1 MDIAEGSSTVTRVV
15 GFVLLALAGF
25 MLLGFLRSDA
35 EPGRPATIAA
45 LLITVALPALG
56 GIALLTKRFRRS
68 ARLAERKE
76 TIRRLTYGSEILR
89 LAAQR
94 QGRLTVVELVT
105 EFAIT
110 PKKANG
116 LLESLM
122 VRQLAD
128 VEVTDSGVVVYVFHD
143 VKHLADKPR
152 SRGIL
157 DA

>member
-1 MDIAEGSSTVTRVV
+1 VLNVLGVT
-15 GFVLLALAGF
+15 LLAVSLF
-25 MLLGFLRSDA
+25 MLVGFLRSDA
-35 EPGRPATIAA
+35 DAGAPAMLAA
-45 LLITVALPALG
+45 LLLTVALPAAG
-56 GIALLTKRFRRS
+56 GIALLTAPFRRG
-68 ARLAERKE
+68 ARLAARKE
-76 TIRRLTYGSEILR
+76 VLRQQTYESEILR

-94 QGRLTVVELVT
+94 QGRLTAVELVT

-110 PKKANG
+110 PDKANE

-143 VKHLADKPR
+143 VRHLADKPHAK
-152 SRGIL
+152 GIL

>member
-1 MDIAEGSSTVTRVV
+1 VAKVV
-15 GFVLLALAGF
+15 GIALLVLSLF
-25 MLLGFLRSDA
+25 MLLGLVRSGADI
-35 EPGRPATIAA
+35 GSPATIGAI
-45 LLITVALPALG
+45 LVAIVLPAAG
-56 GIALLTKRFRRS
+56 GIALLRAPFGGR
-68 ARLAERKE
+68 ARLAK
-76 TIRRLTYGSEILR
+76 RREALREQTYESEILR

-110 PKKANG
+110 PEKANE

-143 VKHLADKPR
+143 VKNLADKPR
-152 SRGIL
+152 ARGIF

>member
-1 MDIAEGSSTVTRVV
+1 MTKVV
-15 GFVLLALAGF
+15 GVALIALSLF
-25 MLLGFLRSDA
+25 MLLGFFRSEADTGA
-35 EPGRPATIAA
+35 PATIAA
-45 LLITVALPALG
+45 LVITVALPALG
-56 GIALLTKRFRRS
+56 GIALLTKRFRRGG
-68 ARLAERKE
+68 RLAERRE
-76 TIRRLTYGSEILR
+76 ALRQQTYESEILR

-94 QGRLTVVELVT
+94 QGRLTAVELVT

-110 PKKANG
+110 PEKANE

-143 VKHLADKPR
+143 VMNLADK
-152 SRGIL
+152 SRARGLL

>member
-1 MDIAEGSSTVTRVV
+1 MIKVV
-15 GFVLLALAGF
+15 GFALLALAGF

-35 EPGRPATIAA
+35 ERGAPAAIAA

-56 GIALLTKRFRRS
+56 GIALLTKRLRGG
-68 ARLAERKE
+68 ARLAERRE
-76 TIRRLTYGSEILR
+76 VLRQQTYESEILR

-94 QGRLTVVELVT
+94 QGRLTAVELVT
-105 EFAIT
+105 EFAVT
-110 PKKANG
+110 PEKANE

-152 SRGIL
+152 ARGIF

>member
-1 MDIAEGSSTVTRVV
+1 MKLLGL
-15 GFVLLALAGF
+15 VLLALSLFMLVGF
-25 MLLGFLRSDA
+25 MRSDA
-35 EPGRPATIAA
+35 DIGAPATIAA

-56 GIALLTKRFRRS
+56 GIALLTKRFRRG
-68 ARLAERKE
+68 ARLAERRE
-76 TIRRLTYGSEILR
+76 VLRQQTYESEILR

-94 QGRLTVVELVT
+94 QGRLTAVELVT

-110 PKKANG
+110 PEKANE

-143 VKHLADKPR
+143 VKNLADKPHA
-152 SRGIL
+152 RGIL

>member
-1 MDIAEGSSTVTRVV
+1 MVRLLGVA
-15 GFVLLALAGF
+15 LLALSLF
-25 MLLGFLRSDA
+25 MLLGFLRSGADA
-35 EPGRPATIAA
+35 GAPATIAA
-45 LLITVALPALG
+45 LLVTVALPAAG
-56 GIALLTKRFRRS
+56 GIALLTAPFRRG
-68 ARLAERKE
+68 ARLSQ
-76 TIRRLTYGSEILR
+76 RRESLRQQTYESEILR

-94 QGRLTVVELVT
+94 QGRLTAVELVT

-110 PKKANG
+110 PEKANQ

-143 VKHLADKPR
+143 VRHLADKPHAK
-152 SRGIL
+152 GIL

>member
-1 MDIAEGSSTVTRVV
+1 MTKLV
-15 GFVLLALAGF
+15 GFALLVLAGF

-35 EPGRPATIAA
+35 ETGAPATIAA
-45 LLITVALPALG
+45 LLITVALPAMG
-56 GIALLTKRFRRS
+56 GIALLTKRFRRGT
-68 ARLAERKE
+68 RLAERRE
-76 TIRRLTYGSEILR
+76 VLRQQTYESEILR

-94 QGRLTVVELVT
+94 QGRLTAVELVT

-110 PKKANG
+110 PEKANE

-143 VKHLADKPR
+143 VKNLADKPHA
-152 SRGIL
+152 RGIL

>member
-1 MDIAEGSSTVTRVV
+1 MIKVV
-15 GFVLLALAGF
+15 GFALIALSLF

-35 EPGRPATIAA
+35 DTGAPATIAA

-68 ARLAERKE
+68 GRLAERRE
-76 TIRRLTYGSEILR
+76 VLRQQTYESEILR

-94 QGRLTVVELVT
+94 QGRLTIVELVT

-110 PKKANG
+110 PEKANE

-152 SRGIL
+152 ARGIL
-157 DA
+157 DG

>member
-1 MDIAEGSSTVTRVV
+1 MTKVV
-15 GFVLLALAGF
+15 GFALIALSLF
-25 MLLGFLRSDA
+25 MLLGFLRSDGDA
-35 EPGRPATIAA
+35 GAPATIAA
-45 LLITVALPALG
+45 LLVAVALPALG
-56 GIALLTKRFRRS
+56 GIALLTKRLRGG
-68 ARLAERKE
+68 ARLAERRE
-76 TIRRLTYGSEILR
+76 VLRQQTYESEILR

-110 PKKANG
+110 PEKANE

-143 VKHLADKPR
+143 VKNLADKPR
-152 SRGIL
+152 ARGIL
-157 DA
+157 DG

>member
-1 MDIAEGSSTVTRVV
+1 VAKVV
-15 GFVLLALAGF
+15 GFALLALSLF

-35 EPGRPATIAA
+35 DLGTPTIAA

-56 GIALLTKRFRRS
+56 GLALLTKPFRRG
-68 ARLAERKE
+68 ARLAERRE
-76 TIRRLTYGSEILR
+76 LLRQQTYESEILR

-94 QGRLTVVELVT
+94 QGRLTAVELVT

-110 PKKANG
+110 PEKANE

-143 VKHLADKPR
+143 VKNLADKPHA
-152 SRGIL
+152 RGIL

>member
-1 MDIAEGSSTVTRVV
+1 MTTVV
-15 GFVLLALAGF
+15 GFALLALAGF
-25 MLLGFLRSDA
+25 MLLGFLRSNA
-35 EPGRPATIAA
+35 EPGAPATITA

-56 GIALLTKRFRRS
+56 GIALLTKRFRRG
-68 ARLAERKE
+68 ARLAERRE
-76 TIRRLTYGSEILR
+76 VLRQQTYESEILR

-94 QGRLTVVELVT
+94 QGRLTAVELVT

-110 PKKANG
+110 PEKANE

-152 SRGIL
+152 ARGIL

>member
-1 MDIAEGSSTVTRVV
+1 VV
-15 GFVLLALAGF
+15 KVLGVALLALSLF

-35 EPGRPATIAA
+35 DVGAPATIAA
-45 LLITVALPALG
+45 LLITVALPAAA
-56 GIALLTKRFRRS
+56 GIALLTAPFRRG
-68 ARLAERKE
+68 AHLAARKE
-76 TIRRLTYGSEILR
+76 LLRQQTYESEILR

-94 QGRLTVVELVT
+94 QGRLTAVELVT

-110 PKKANG
+110 PDKANE

-128 VEVTDSGVVVYVFHD
+128 VEVTDSGVVVYAFHD
-143 VKHLADKPR
+143 IQHLADKPR
-152 SRGIL
+152 AKGIL

>member
-1 MDIAEGSSTVTRVV
+1 MTKVV
-15 GFVLLALAGF
+15 GFALLALAAF

-35 EPGRPATIAA
+35 EIGTPATIAA
-45 LLITVALPALG
+45 LVITVALPALG
-56 GIALLTKRFRRS
+56 GIALLTKRFRRG

-76 TIRRLTYGSEILR
+76 TLRQQTYESEILR

-110 PKKANG
+110 PEKANE

-122 VRQLAD
+122 VRELAD

-143 VKHLADKPR
+143 VKNLADKPR
-152 SRGIL
+152 ARGIL

>member
-1 MDIAEGSSTVTRVV
+1 VLNVLGVT
-15 GFVLLALAGF
+15 LLAVSLF
-25 MLLGFLRSDA
+25 MLVGFLRSDA
-35 EPGRPATIAA
+35 DAGAPAMLAA
-45 LLITVALPALG
+45 LLLTVALPAAG
-56 GIALLTKRFRRS
+56 GIALLTAPFRRG
-68 ARLAERKE
+68 ARLAARKE
-76 TIRRLTYGSEILR
+76 ALRQQTYESEILR

-94 QGRLTVVELVT
+94 QGRLTAVELVT

-110 PKKANG
+110 PDKANE

-143 VKHLADKPR
+143 VRHLADKPHAK
-152 SRGIL
+152 GIL

>member
-1 MDIAEGSSTVTRVV
+1 MTKVV
-15 GFVLLALAGF
+15 GFALLALAGF

-35 EPGRPATIAA
+35 ETGAPATIAA

-56 GIALLTKRFRRS
+56 GIALLTKRLRGG
-68 ARLAERKE
+68 ARLAERRE
-76 TIRRLTYGSEILR
+76 MLRQQTYESEILR

-94 QGRLTVVELVT
+94 QGRLTAVELVT

-110 PKKANG
+110 PEKANE

-143 VKHLADKPR
+143 VKNLADKPR
-152 SRGIL
+152 ARGIL

>member
-1 MDIAEGSSTVTRVV
+1 MDISEGSSTVIKVV
-15 GFVLLALAGF
+15 GFALLALAGF
-25 MLLGFLRSDA
+25 MLLGFLRSNA
-35 EPGRPATIAA
+35 EPGAPATIAA
-45 LLITVALPALG
+45 LLVTIALPALG
-56 GIALLTKRFRRS
+56 GIALLTKRFRGS
-68 ARLAERKE
+68 GRLAERRE
-76 TIRRLTYGSEILR
+76 MLRQQTYESEILR

-110 PKKANG
+110 PEKANE

-143 VKHLADKPR
+143 VKNLGDKPR
-152 SRGIL
+152 ARGIL

>member
-1 MDIAEGSSTVTRVV
+1 MTKVV
-15 GFVLLALAGF
+15 GFALLALAGF

-35 EPGRPATIAA
+35 EIGTPATIAA
-45 LLITVALPALG
+45 LVITVALPALG
-56 GIALLTKRFRRS
+56 GIALLTNRFRRRG
-68 ARLAERKE
+68 RLAERRE
-76 TIRRLTYGSEILR
+76 VLRQQTYESEILR

-94 QGRLTVVELVT
+94 QGRLTAVELVT

-110 PKKANG
+110 PEKANA

-152 SRGIL
+152 ARGIL
-157 DA
+157 DG

>member
-1 MDIAEGSSTVTRVV
+1 MTKVV
-15 GFVLLALAGF
+15 GFALLALAGF
-25 MLLGFLRSDA
+25 MLLGFLRSGA
-35 EPGRPATIAA
+35 ETSAPATIAA

-56 GIALLTKRFRRS
+56 GIALLTKRLRGG
-68 ARLAERKE
+68 ARLAERRE
-76 TIRRLTYGSEILR
+76 VLRQQTYESEILR

-94 QGRLTVVELVT
+94 QGRLTAVELVT

-110 PKKANG
+110 PEKANE

-143 VKHLADKPR
+143 VKNLADKPHAK
-152 SRGIL
+152 GIL

>member
-1 MDIAEGSSTVTRVV
+1 
-15 GFVLLALAGF
+15 
-25 MLLGFLRSDA
+25 
-35 EPGRPATIAA
+35 
-45 LLITVALPALG
+45 
-56 GIALLTKRFRRS
+56 
-68 ARLAERKE
+68 
-76 TIRRLTYGSEILR
+76 
-89 LAAQR
+89 
-94 QGRLTVVELVT
+94 VT

-110 PKKANG
+110 PEKANE

-152 SRGIL
+152 ARGIL

>member
-1 MDIAEGSSTVTRVV
+1 MTKVV
-15 GFVLLALAGF
+15 GFALLALAGF

-35 EPGRPATIAA
+35 DTGAPATIAA
-45 LLITVALPALG
+45 LLISVALPALG
-56 GIALLTKRFRRS
+56 GIALLTKRFRRG
-68 ARLAERKE
+68 ARLSERRE
-76 TIRRLTYGSEILR
+76 LLRQQTYESEILR

-94 QGRLTVVELVT
+94 QGRLTAVELVT

-110 PKKANG
+110 PEKANE

-143 VKHLADKPR
+143 VKNLADKPHA
-152 SRGIL
+152 RGIL